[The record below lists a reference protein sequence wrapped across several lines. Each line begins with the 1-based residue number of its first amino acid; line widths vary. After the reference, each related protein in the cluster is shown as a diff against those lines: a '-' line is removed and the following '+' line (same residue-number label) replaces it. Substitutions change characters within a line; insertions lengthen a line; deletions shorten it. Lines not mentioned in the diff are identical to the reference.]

1 MDRNSKIIIKGLT
14 NIIVILIGLITGVI
28 SGSIIGLYYGVKIGL
43 ITCLSILVCVSFGL
57 VVYHIY
63 QECFVDNTTEFTIIE
78 QHEFT
83 EV

>member
-1 MDRNSKIIIKGLT
+1 MDNNSRIIIKGLT
-14 NIIVILIGLITGVI
+14 NIIIILIGLITGVI

-63 QECFVDNTTEFTIIE
+63 QTCSMRENIEFTVIE